1 MKRFVL
7 FLSFMF
13 VCVCVCVQAY
23 AEQNYFFRD
32 FKSTDLPKKLH
43 LDKKLSQT
51 IQPCMQLNASK
62 HYTSTGVREPDICTK
77 SFKKSATMSY
87 DLALG
92 YLVSKNKQYGLK
104 AIEILNAWAKEL
116 QSVDTYQSEDN
127 INFYMPYMN
136 MAYWF
141 VKKAFP
147 SLEYEDF
154 VKRMRQYSQS
164 ALNTNHG
171 AWGILFDVSSAL
183 ALDDN
188 ALLQNSANR
197 WQEWVFKAID
207 ENGVIASAITRSD
220 TSDYHGGPTKGIK
233 GIAYTNFALLA
244 ITISGELLF
253 ENGYDLWGS
262 EAGKRL
268 SVAYNKVATWIL
280 NPETFPYFQPNLIGV
295 HNNAYFIILAKHYS
309 SPSAN
314 ELLKQGNLHED
325 GFRLKLRSP

>member
-7 FLSFMF
+7 FFM
-13 VCVCVCVQAY
+13 CVCVCVQAH
-23 AEQNYFFRD
+23 AEKDYFFRD
-32 FKSTDLPKKLH
+32 FKSIDLPKKLH

-51 IQPCMQLNASK
+51 IQPCAQLNASK
-62 HYTSTGVREPDICTK
+62 HYTSTGVRELDACTK
-77 SFKKSATMSY
+77 SFKKSAIMSY

-127 INFYMPYMN
+127 VNFYMPYMN

-147 SLEYEDF
+147 SPEYEYF
-154 VKRMRQYSQS
+154 IKRMRQYSQS

-183 ALDDN
+183 ALDDH
-188 ALLQNSANR
+188 ALLQNGANR

-207 ENGVIASAITRSD
+207 ENGVIPSAITRSD

-233 GIAYTNFALLA
+233 GIAYTNFAFLA
-244 ITISGELLF
+244 LTISGELLF

-262 EAGKRL
+262 KAGKRL

-309 SPSAN
+309 SPSAD
-314 ELLKQGNLHED
+314 ELLKQGDLHED
-325 GFRLKLRSP
+325 GFRLKLRSL

>member
-13 VCVCVCVQAY
+13 VCVCVQAY
-23 AEQNYFFRD
+23 AEQDYFFRD
-32 FKSTDLPKKLH
+32 FKSTDLPQKLH

-51 IQPCMQLNASK
+51 IQPCAQLNASK
-62 HYTSTGVREPDICTK
+62 HYTSTGVREPDACTK
-77 SFKKSATMSY
+77 SFKKSALMSY

-147 SLEYEDF
+147 SPEYEDF
-154 VKRMRQYSQS
+154 IKQMRQYSQS

-183 ALDDN
+183 ALDDH
-188 ALLQNSANR
+188 ALLHNSANR

-244 ITISGELLF
+244 LTISGELLF

-309 SPSAN
+309 SPSAD
-314 ELLKQGNLHED
+314 ELLKQGDLHED
-325 GFRLKLRSP
+325 GFRLKLRSL

>member
-7 FLSFMF
+7 FLSLMG

-23 AEQNYFFRD
+23 AEQDYFFRD
-32 FKSTDLPKKLH
+32 FKSRDLPQKLH

-51 IQPCMQLNASK
+51 IQPCAQLNASK
-62 HYTSTGVREPDICTK
+62 HYTSIGVREPDKCTK
-77 SFKKSATMSY
+77 SFKKSALMSY

-92 YLVSKNKQYGLK
+92 YLVSQNKPYGLK

-147 SLEYEDF
+147 SPEYEDF
-154 VKRMRQYSQS
+154 IKRMRQYSQS

-188 ALLQNSANR
+188 ALLHNSANR

-207 ENGVIASAITRSD
+207 ENGVIANAITRSD

-309 SPSAN
+309 SPSAD
-314 ELLKQGNLHED
+314 ELLKQGDLHED

>member
-7 FLSFMF
+7 FLLFM
-13 VCVCVCVQAY
+13 CVCVCVQAY
-23 AEQNYFFRD
+23 AEQDYFFRD
-32 FKSTDLPKKLH
+32 FKSRDLPQKLH

-51 IQPCMQLNASK
+51 IQPCAQLNASK
-62 HYTSTGVREPDICTK
+62 HYTSTGVREPDVCTK
-77 SFKKSATMSY
+77 SFKKSALMSY

-92 YLVSKNKQYGLK
+92 YLVSNNKQYGLK

-127 INFYMPYMN
+127 VNFYMPYMN

-147 SLEYEDF
+147 SPEYEDF
-154 VKRMRQYSQS
+154 IKRMHQYSQS

-183 ALDDN
+183 ALDDH
-188 ALLQNSANR
+188 ALLHNSANR
-197 WQEWVFKAID
+197 WQDWIFKAID

-244 ITISGELLF
+244 LTISGELLF

-268 SVAYNKVATWIL
+268 SVAYNKAATWIL

-309 SPSAN
+309 SPSAD
-314 ELLKQGNLHED
+314 ELLKQGDLHED

>member
-13 VCVCVCVQAY
+13 VCVCVQAY
-23 AEQNYFFRD
+23 AEQDYFFRD

-51 IQPCMQLNASK
+51 IQPCVQLNASK
-62 HYTSTGVREPDICTK
+62 HYTSAGVREPDACTK
-77 SFKKSATMSY
+77 SFKKSALMSY

-92 YLVSKNKQYGLK
+92 YLVSQNKQYGLK

-147 SLEYEDF
+147 SPEYEDF
-154 VKRMRQYSQS
+154 IKRMRQYSQS

-188 ALLQNSANR
+188 ALLHNSANR
-197 WQEWVFKAID
+197 WQDWIFKAID

-244 ITISGELLF
+244 LTISGELLF

-268 SVAYNKVATWIL
+268 SVAYNKAATWIL

-314 ELLKQGNLHED
+314 ELLKQGDLHED
-325 GFRLKLRSP
+325 GFRLKLRSL

>member
-7 FLSFMF
+7 FFM
-13 VCVCVCVQAY
+13 CVCVCVQAH
-23 AEQNYFFRD
+23 AEQDYFFRD

-51 IQPCMQLNASK
+51 IQPCVQLNASK
-62 HYTSTGVREPDICTK
+62 HYTSTGVREPDACSK
-77 SFKKSATMSY
+77 SFKKSAIMSY

-92 YLVSKNKQYGLK
+92 YWVSKNKQYGLK

-147 SLEYEDF
+147 SPEYEDF
-154 VKRMRQYSQS
+154 IKRMRQYSQS

-183 ALDDN
+183 ALDDH

-207 ENGVIASAITRSD
+207 ENGVIPSAITRSD

-244 ITISGELLF
+244 LTISGELLF

-262 EAGKRL
+262 KAGKRL

-280 NPETFPYFQPNLIGV
+280 NPETFPYFQPNLIGA

-309 SPSAN
+309 SPSAD
-314 ELLKQGNLHED
+314 ELLKQGDLHED
-325 GFRLKLRSP
+325 GFRLKLRSL

>member
-13 VCVCVCVQAY
+13 VCVFVQAH
-23 AEQNYFFRD
+23 AEQDYFFRD

-43 LDKKLSQT
+43 LDEKLSQK
-51 IQPCMQLNASK
+51 IQPCVQLNASK

-77 SFKKSATMSY
+77 SFKKSALMSY

-92 YLVSKNKQYGLK
+92 YWVSQNKQYGLK

-147 SLEYEDF
+147 SPECEDF
-154 VKRMRQYSQS
+154 IKRMRQYSQS

-183 ALDDN
+183 ALDDH
-188 ALLQNSANR
+188 ALLHNSANR
-197 WQEWVFKAID
+197 WQDWVFKAID

-244 ITISGELLF
+244 LTISGELLF

-314 ELLKQGNLHED
+314 ELLKQGDLHED
-325 GFRLKLRSP
+325 GFRLKLRSL

>member
-7 FLSFMF
+7 FLLFMG
-13 VCVCVCVQAY
+13 VCVCVQAY
-23 AEQNYFFRD
+23 AEQDYFFRD
-32 FKSTDLPKKLH
+32 FKSRDLPQKLH

-62 HYTSTGVREPDICTK
+62 HYTSTGVREPDSCTK
-77 SFKKSATMSY
+77 SFKKSALMSY

-92 YLVSKNKQYGLK
+92 YWVSQNKQYGLK

-147 SLEYEDF
+147 SPEYEEF
-154 VKRMRQYSQS
+154 IKRMLQYSQS

-183 ALDDN
+183 ALDDH

-197 WQEWVFKAID
+197 WQDWIFKAID

-244 ITISGELLF
+244 LTISGELLF

-268 SVAYNKVATWIL
+268 SVAYNKAATWIL

-314 ELLKQGNLHED
+314 ELLKQGDLHED

>member
-7 FLSFMF
+7 FLSLMG
-13 VCVCVCVQAY
+13 VCVCVQAY
-23 AEQNYFFRD
+23 AEQDYFFRD
-32 FKSTDLPKKLH
+32 FKSRDLPQKLH

-51 IQPCMQLNASK
+51 IQPCAQLNASK
-62 HYTSTGVREPDICTK
+62 HYTSTGVREPDKCTK

-147 SLEYEDF
+147 SPEYEDF
-154 VKRMRQYSQS
+154 IKRMHQYSQS

-183 ALDDN
+183 ALDDH

-244 ITISGELLF
+244 LTISGELLF

-309 SPSAN
+309 SPSAD
-314 ELLKQGNLHED
+314 ELLKQGDLHED

>member
-1 MKRFVL
+1 MKRFIL
-7 FLSFMF
+7 FLSFM
-13 VCVCVCVQAY
+13 CVCVCVQAH
-23 AEQNYFFRD
+23 AEQDYFFRD
-32 FKSTDLPKKLH
+32 FKSTDLPQKLH

-51 IQPCMQLNASK
+51 IQPCAQLNASK
-62 HYTSTGVREPDICTK
+62 HYTSIGVREPDACSK
-77 SFKKSATMSY
+77 SFKKSAIMSY

-92 YLVSKNKQYGLK
+92 YLVSQNKQYGLK

-147 SLEYEDF
+147 SPEYEDF
-154 VKRMRQYSQS
+154 IKRMRQYSQS

-183 ALDDN
+183 ALDDH

-197 WQEWVFKAID
+197 WQDWIFKAID
-207 ENGVIASAITRSD
+207 ENGVIPSAITRSD

-244 ITISGELLF
+244 LTVSGELLF

-262 EAGKRL
+262 KAGKRL
-268 SVAYNKVATWIL
+268 SVAYNKIATWIL

-314 ELLKQGNLHED
+314 ELLKQGDLHED
-325 GFRLKLRSP
+325 GFRLKLRSL

>member
-13 VCVCVCVQAY
+13 VCVCVQAY
-23 AEQNYFFRD
+23 AEQDYFFRD

-51 IQPCMQLNASK
+51 IQPCAQLNASK
-62 HYTSTGVREPDICTK
+62 HYTSAGVREPDTCTK
-77 SFKKSATMSY
+77 SFKKSALMSY

-147 SLEYEDF
+147 SPEYEDF
-154 VKRMRQYSQS
+154 IKRMRQYSQS

-183 ALDDN
+183 ALDDH
-188 ALLQNSANR
+188 ALLHNSANR

-244 ITISGELLF
+244 ITVSGELLF

-309 SPSAN
+309 SPSAD
-314 ELLKQGNLHED
+314 ELLKQGDLHED

>member
-7 FLSFMF
+7 FLLFMF
-13 VCVCVCVQAY
+13 VCVCVQAY
-23 AEQNYFFRD
+23 AEQDYFFRN
-32 FKSTDLPKKLH
+32 FKSIDLPKKLH

-51 IQPCMQLNASK
+51 IQPCAQLNASK
-62 HYTSTGVREPDICTK
+62 HYTSTGVREPDSCTK
-77 SFKKSATMSY
+77 SFKKSALMSY

-147 SLEYEDF
+147 SPEYEDF
-154 VKRMRQYSQS
+154 IKRMHQYSQS

-188 ALLQNSANR
+188 ALFHNSANR
-197 WQEWVFKAID
+197 WQDWIFKAID

-244 ITISGELLF
+244 LTISGELLF

-309 SPSAN
+309 SPSAD
-314 ELLKQGNLHED
+314 ELLKQGDLHED

>member
-13 VCVCVCVQAY
+13 VCVCVQAH
-23 AEQNYFFRD
+23 AEQDYFFRD
-32 FKSTDLPKKLH
+32 FKSKNLPKKLH
-43 LDKKLSQT
+43 LDKKLSQK
-51 IQPCMQLNASK
+51 IQPCAQLNASK
-62 HYTSTGVREPDICTK
+62 HYTSTGVREPDVCTK
-77 SFKKSATMSY
+77 SFKKSAIMSY

-92 YLVSKNKQYGLK
+92 YLVSQNKQYGLK

-147 SLEYEDF
+147 SPEYEDF
-154 VKRMRQYSQS
+154 IKRMRQYSQS
-164 ALNTNHG
+164 DLNTNHG

-183 ALDDN
+183 ALDDH

-244 ITISGELLF
+244 LTISGELLF

-314 ELLKQGNLHED
+314 ELLKQGDLHED
-325 GFRLKLRSP
+325 GFRLKLRSL

>member
-7 FLSFMF
+7 FLLFM
-13 VCVCVCVQAY
+13 CVCVCVQAY
-23 AEQNYFFRD
+23 AEQDYFFRD
-32 FKSTDLPKKLH
+32 FKSRDLPKKLH

-51 IQPCMQLNASK
+51 IQPCAQLNASK
-62 HYTSTGVREPDICTK
+62 HYTSIGVREPDACTK
-77 SFKKSATMSY
+77 SFKKSALMSY

-147 SLEYEDF
+147 SPEYEDF
-154 VKRMRQYSQS
+154 VKQMRQYSQS

-244 ITISGELLF
+244 LTVSGELLF

-314 ELLKQGNLHED
+314 ELLKQGDLHED

>member
-7 FLSFMF
+7 FFM
-13 VCVCVCVQAY
+13 CVCVCVQAH
-23 AEQNYFFRD
+23 AEQDYFFRD
-32 FKSTDLPKKLH
+32 FKSTDLPQKLH
-43 LDKKLSQT
+43 LDEKLSQT
-51 IQPCMQLNASK
+51 IQPCAQLNASK
-62 HYTSTGVREPDICTK
+62 HYTSTGVREPDACTK
-77 SFKKSATMSY
+77 SFKKSALMSY

-92 YLVSKNKQYGLK
+92 YVVSENEQYGLK
-104 AIEILNAWAKEL
+104 VIEILNAWAKEL

-147 SLEYEDF
+147 SPEYEDF
-154 VKRMRQYSQS
+154 IKRMHQYSQS
-164 ALNTNHG
+164 DLNTNHG

-183 ALDDN
+183 ALDDH

-207 ENGVIASAITRSD
+207 EDGVIASAITRSD

-244 ITISGELLF
+244 LTVSGELLF

-262 EAGKRL
+262 EAGKKL

-309 SPSAN
+309 SPSAD
-314 ELLKQGNLHED
+314 ELLKQGDLHED

>member
-1 MKRFVL
+1 MKRIVL
-7 FLSFMF
+7 FLLFM
-13 VCVCVCVQAY
+13 CVCVCVQAH
-23 AEQNYFFRD
+23 ADQDYFFRD
-32 FKSTDLPKKLH
+32 FKSTDLPQKLH

-51 IQPCMQLNASK
+51 IQPCVQLNASK
-62 HYTSTGVREPDICTK
+62 HYTSTGVREPDACTK

-92 YLVSKNKQYGLK
+92 YWVSKNKQYGLK

-147 SLEYEDF
+147 SPEYEDF
-154 VKRMRQYSQS
+154 IKRMQQYSQS

-183 ALDDN
+183 ALDDH

-207 ENGVIASAITRSD
+207 ENGVIPSAITRSD

-244 ITISGELLF
+244 LTVSGELLF

-309 SPSAN
+309 SPSAD
-314 ELLKQGNLHED
+314 ELLKQGDLHED
-325 GFRLKLRSP
+325 GFRLKLRSL

>member
-13 VCVCVCVQAY
+13 VCVCVQAY
-23 AEQNYFFRD
+23 AEQDYFFRD
-32 FKSTDLPKKLH
+32 FKSTDLPQKLH

-51 IQPCMQLNASK
+51 IQPCAQLNASK
-62 HYTSTGVREPDICTK
+62 HYTSTGVREPDACTK
-77 SFKKSATMSY
+77 SFKKSALMSY

-92 YLVSKNKQYGLK
+92 YLVSQNKQYGLK

-147 SLEYEDF
+147 SPEYEDF
-154 VKRMRQYSQS
+154 VKRMHQYSQS

-183 ALDDN
+183 ALDDH

-197 WQEWVFKAID
+197 WQDWIFKAID
-207 ENGVIASAITRSD
+207 ENGVIANAITRSD

-244 ITISGELLF
+244 LTISGELLF

-309 SPSAN
+309 SPSAD
-314 ELLKQGNLHED
+314 ELLRQGDLHED

>member
-7 FLSFMF
+7 FFM
-13 VCVCVCVQAY
+13 CVCVCVQAH
-23 AEQNYFFRD
+23 AEQDYFFRD

-51 IQPCMQLNASK
+51 IQPCVQLNASK
-62 HYTSTGVREPDICTK
+62 HYTSTGVREPDACSK
-77 SFKKSATMSY
+77 SFKKSAIMSY

-147 SLEYEDF
+147 SPEYEDF
-154 VKRMRQYSQS
+154 IKRMRQYSQS

-183 ALDDN
+183 ALDDH

-207 ENGVIASAITRSD
+207 ENGVIPSAITRSD

-244 ITISGELLF
+244 LTVSGELLF

-262 EAGKRL
+262 KAGKRL

-314 ELLKQGNLHED
+314 ELLKQGDLHED
-325 GFRLKLRSP
+325 GFRLKLRSL

>member
-7 FLSFMF
+7 FFM
-13 VCVCVCVQAY
+13 CVCVCIQAH
-23 AEQNYFFRD
+23 AEQDYFFRD

-51 IQPCMQLNASK
+51 IQPCAQLNASK
-62 HYTSTGVREPDICTK
+62 HYTSTGVREPDACSK
-77 SFKKSATMSY
+77 SFKKSAIMSY

-147 SLEYEDF
+147 SPEYEDF
-154 VKRMRQYSQS
+154 IKRMCQYSQS

-183 ALDDN
+183 ALDDH

-207 ENGVIASAITRSD
+207 ENGVIPSAITRSD

-244 ITISGELLF
+244 LTVSGELLF

-262 EAGKRL
+262 KAGKRL

-309 SPSAN
+309 SPSAD
-314 ELLKQGNLHED
+314 ELLKQGDLHED
-325 GFRLKLRSP
+325 GFRLKLRSL

>member
-7 FLSFMF
+7 FFM
-13 VCVCVCVQAY
+13 CVCVCVQAH
-23 AEQNYFFRD
+23 ADQDYFFRD
-32 FKSTDLPKKLH
+32 FKSTDLPQKLH

-51 IQPCMQLNASK
+51 IQPCAQLNASK
-62 HYTSTGVREPDICTK
+62 HYTSTGVREPDACTK

-92 YLVSKNKQYGLK
+92 YWVSKNKQYGLK

-147 SLEYEDF
+147 SPEYEDF
-154 VKRMRQYSQS
+154 IKRMQQYSQS

-183 ALDDN
+183 ALDDH

-207 ENGVIASAITRSD
+207 ENGVIPSAITRSD

-244 ITISGELLF
+244 LTVSGELLF

-309 SPSAN
+309 SPSAD
-314 ELLKQGNLHED
+314 ELLKQGDLHED
-325 GFRLKLRSP
+325 GFRLKLRSL

>member
-13 VCVCVCVQAY
+13 VCVCVQAY
-23 AEQNYFFRD
+23 AEQDYFFRD
-32 FKSTDLPKKLH
+32 FKSADLPKKLH

-51 IQPCMQLNASK
+51 IQPCVQLNASK
-62 HYTSTGVREPDICTK
+62 HYTSTGVREPDACTK
-77 SFKKSATMSY
+77 SFKKSALMSY
-87 DLALG
+87 ELALG

-147 SLEYEDF
+147 SPEYEDF
-154 VKRMRQYSQS
+154 IKRMRQYSQS

-197 WQEWVFKAID
+197 WQDWIFKAID

-244 ITISGELLF
+244 LTISGELLF

-309 SPSAN
+309 SPSAD
-314 ELLKQGNLHED
+314 ELLKQGDLHED
-325 GFRLKLRSP
+325 GFRLKLRSL

>member
-7 FLSFMF
+7 FLLFM
-13 VCVCVCVQAY
+13 CVCVCVQAY
-23 AEQNYFFRD
+23 AEQDYFFRD
-32 FKSTDLPKKLH
+32 FKSIDLPQKLH

-51 IQPCMQLNASK
+51 IQPCAQLNASK
-62 HYTSTGVREPDICTK
+62 HYTSTGAREPDACTK
-77 SFKKSATMSY
+77 SFKKSALMSY

-92 YLVSKNKQYGLK
+92 YLVSQNKQYGLK

-147 SLEYEDF
+147 SPEYEDF
-154 VKRMRQYSQS
+154 IKRMRQYSQS

-188 ALLQNSANR
+188 ALLHNSANR

-244 ITISGELLF
+244 LTISGELLF

-262 EAGKRL
+262 GAGKRL

-309 SPSAN
+309 SPSAD
-314 ELLKQGNLHED
+314 ELLKQGDLHED

>member
-1 MKRFVL
+1 MKKFVL
-7 FLSFMF
+7 FFM
-13 VCVCVCVQAY
+13 CVCVCVQAY
-23 AEQNYFFRD
+23 AEQDYFFRD
-32 FKSTDLPKKLH
+32 FKSKDLPKKLH

-51 IQPCMQLNASK
+51 IQPCAQLNASK
-62 HYTSTGVREPDICTK
+62 HYTSTGVREPDACTK
-77 SFKKSATMSY
+77 SFKKSAIMSY

-147 SLEYEDF
+147 SPEYEDF
-154 VKRMRQYSQS
+154 IKRMRQYSQS

-188 ALLQNSANR
+188 ALLHNSANR
-197 WQEWVFKAID
+197 WQDWIFKAID
-207 ENGVIASAITRSD
+207 ESGVIPSAITRSD

-244 ITISGELLF
+244 LTISGELLF

-314 ELLKQGNLHED
+314 ELLKQGDLHED
-325 GFRLKLRSP
+325 GFRLKLRSL

>member
-7 FLSFMF
+7 FFM
-13 VCVCVCVQAY
+13 CVCVCVQAH
-23 AEQNYFFRD
+23 AEQDYFFRD

-51 IQPCMQLNASK
+51 IQPCAQLNASK
-62 HYTSTGVREPDICTK
+62 HYTSTGVREPDACSK
-77 SFKKSATMSY
+77 SFKKSAIMSY

-141 VKKAFP
+141 VKKVFP
-147 SLEYEDF
+147 SPEYEDF
-154 VKRMRQYSQS
+154 IKRMQQYSQS

-183 ALDDN
+183 ALDDH

-233 GIAYTNFALLA
+233 GIAYTNFVLLA
-244 ITISGELLF
+244 LTISGELLF

-309 SPSAN
+309 SPSAD
-314 ELLKQGNLHED
+314 ELLKQGDLHED
-325 GFRLKLRSP
+325 GFRLKLRSL

>member
-1 MKRFVL
+1 MKGFVL

-13 VCVCVCVQAY
+13 VCVCVQAY
-23 AEQNYFFRD
+23 AKQDYFFRD
-32 FKSTDLPKKLH
+32 FKSTDLPQKLH

-62 HYTSTGVREPDICTK
+62 HYTSTGVREPDKCTK

-147 SLEYEDF
+147 SPEYEDF
-154 VKRMRQYSQS
+154 IKRMHQYSQS

-183 ALDDN
+183 ALDDH
-188 ALLQNSANR
+188 ALLHNSANR

-244 ITISGELLF
+244 LTISGELLF

-314 ELLKQGNLHED
+314 ELLKQGDLHED

>member
-7 FLSFMF
+7 FFM
-13 VCVCVCVQAY
+13 CVCVCVQAH
-23 AEQNYFFRD
+23 AEQDYFFRD
-32 FKSTDLPKKLH
+32 FKSTDLPQKLH

-51 IQPCMQLNASK
+51 IQPCVQLNASK
-62 HYTSTGVREPDICTK
+62 HYTSTGVREPDACTK

-92 YLVSKNKQYGLK
+92 YWVSKNKQYGLK

-147 SLEYEDF
+147 SPEYEDF
-154 VKRMRQYSQS
+154 IKRMQQYSQS

-183 ALDDN
+183 ALDDH
-188 ALLQNSANR
+188 ALLQNSTNR

-207 ENGVIASAITRSD
+207 ENGVIPSAITRSD

-233 GIAYTNFALLA
+233 GIAYTNFVLLA
-244 ITISGELLF
+244 LTVSGELLF

-309 SPSAN
+309 SPSAD
-314 ELLKQGNLHED
+314 ELLKQGDLHED
-325 GFRLKLRSP
+325 GFRLKLRSL

>member
-7 FLSFMF
+7 FLLFM
-13 VCVCVCVQAY
+13 CVCVQAH
-23 AEQNYFFRD
+23 AEQDYFFRD

-43 LDKKLSQT
+43 LDKNLSQK
-51 IQPCMQLNASK
+51 IQPCAQLNASK
-62 HYTSTGVREPDICTK
+62 HYTSTGVREPDACTK
-77 SFKKSATMSY
+77 SFKKSAIMSY

-141 VKKAFP
+141 IKKAFP
-147 SLEYEDF
+147 SPEYEDF
-154 VKRMRQYSQS
+154 IKRMRQYSQS

-183 ALDDN
+183 ALDDH

-207 ENGVIASAITRSD
+207 EDGVIASAITRSD

-244 ITISGELLF
+244 LSVSGELLF

-314 ELLKQGNLHED
+314 ELLKQGDLHED

>member
-13 VCVCVCVQAY
+13 VCVCVQAY
-23 AEQNYFFRD
+23 AEQDYFFRD

-51 IQPCMQLNASK
+51 IQPCAQLNASK
-62 HYTSTGVREPDICTK
+62 HYTSTGVREPDACTK
-77 SFKKSATMSY
+77 SFKKSALMSY

-104 AIEILNAWAKEL
+104 AIEILNAWAEEL

-147 SLEYEDF
+147 SPEYEDF
-154 VKRMRQYSQS
+154 IKRMRQYSQS

-183 ALDDN
+183 ALDEH

-207 ENGVIASAITRSD
+207 EDGVILSAITRSD

-244 ITISGELLF
+244 LTVSGELLF

-295 HNNAYFIILAKHYS
+295 HNNAYFIILARHYS
-309 SPSAN
+309 SPSAD
-314 ELLKQGNLHED
+314 ELLKQGDLHED

>member
-7 FLSFMF
+7 FLLFM
-13 VCVCVCVQAY
+13 CVCVCVQAY
-23 AEQNYFFRD
+23 AEQDYFFRD
-32 FKSTDLPKKLH
+32 FKSRDLPQKLY

-51 IQPCMQLNASK
+51 IQPCVQLNASK
-62 HYTSTGVREPDICTK
+62 HYTSTGVRGPDICTK
-77 SFKKSATMSY
+77 SFKKSALMSY

-92 YLVSKNKQYGLK
+92 YLVSNNKQYGLK

-147 SLEYEDF
+147 SPGYEDF
-154 VKRMRQYSQS
+154 VKRMHQYSQS

-183 ALDDN
+183 ALDDH

-207 ENGVIASAITRSD
+207 ENGVIPSAITRSD

-244 ITISGELLF
+244 LTISGELLF

-314 ELLKQGNLHED
+314 ELLKQGDLHED
-325 GFRLKLRSP
+325 GFRLKLRSL

>member
-13 VCVCVCVQAY
+13 VCVCVQAY
-23 AEQNYFFRD
+23 AEQDYFFRD
-32 FKSTDLPKKLH
+32 FKSRDLPQKLH

-51 IQPCMQLNASK
+51 IQPCAQLNASK
-62 HYTSTGVREPDICTK
+62 HYTSTGVREPDVCTK
-77 SFKKSATMSY
+77 SFKKSALMSY

-141 VKKAFP
+141 VKKAIP
-147 SLEYEDF
+147 SPEYEDF
-154 VKRMRQYSQS
+154 IKRMRQYSQS

-183 ALDDN
+183 ALDDH
-188 ALLQNSANR
+188 ALLHNSANR
-197 WQEWVFKAID
+197 WQDWIFKAID

-244 ITISGELLF
+244 LTISGELLF

-314 ELLKQGNLHED
+314 ELLKQGDLHED
-325 GFRLKLRSP
+325 GFRLKLRSL

>member
-7 FLSFMF
+7 FLSFM
-13 VCVCVCVQAY
+13 CVCVQAH
-23 AEQNYFFRD
+23 ANQDYFFRD

-51 IQPCMQLNASK
+51 IQPCAQLNASK
-62 HYTSTGVREPDICTK
+62 HYTSTGVREPDACTK
-77 SFKKSATMSY
+77 SFKKSALMSY

-92 YLVSKNKQYGLK
+92 YLVSQNKQYGLK

-147 SLEYEDF
+147 SPEYEEF
-154 VKRMRQYSQS
+154 IKRMHQYSQS

-188 ALLQNSANR
+188 ALLHNSANR
-197 WQEWVFKAID
+197 WQDWIFKAID
-207 ENGVIASAITRSD
+207 ESGVIASTITRSD

-244 ITISGELLF
+244 LTISGELLF

-309 SPSAN
+309 SPSAD
-314 ELLKQGNLHED
+314 ELLKQGDLHED

>member
-7 FLSFMF
+7 SLLLI
-13 VCVCVCVQAY
+13 CVQAY
-23 AEQNYFFRD
+23 AEQDYFFRD
-32 FKSTDLPKKLH
+32 FKSINLPKKLH
-43 LDKKLSQT
+43 LDTKLSKQ
-51 IQPCMQLNASK
+51 IQPCAQLNASK
-62 HYTSTGVREPDICTK
+62 HYTSTGVREPDACTK

-92 YLVSKNKQYGLK
+92 YLVSQNKQYGLK
-104 AIEILNAWAKEL
+104 VIEILNAWAREL

-141 VKKAFP
+141 VKKEFP
-147 SLEYEDF
+147 SPEYEDF
-154 VKRMRQYSQS
+154 VKRMRGYSQS

-183 ALDDN
+183 ALNDQ
-188 ALLQNSANR
+188 ALLQSSANR

-207 ENGVIASAITRSD
+207 ESGVIPSAITRSD

-244 ITISGELLF
+244 LSVSGELLF
-253 ENGYDLWGS
+253 ENGYDLWDS

-268 SVAYNKVATWIL
+268 SIAYNKVATWIL

-314 ELLKQGNLHED
+314 ELLSQGDLHED

>member
-7 FLSFMF
+7 FLLFM
-13 VCVCVCVQAY
+13 CVCIQAH
-23 AEQNYFFRD
+23 AEQDYFFRD
-32 FKSTDLPKKLH
+32 FKSTDLPQKLH

-51 IQPCMQLNASK
+51 IQPCVQLNASK
-62 HYTSTGVREPDICTK
+62 HYTSTGVREPDACTK

-92 YLVSKNKQYGLK
+92 YWVSKNKQYGLK

-147 SLEYEDF
+147 SPEYEDF
-154 VKRMRQYSQS
+154 IKRMQQYSQS

-183 ALDDN
+183 ALDDH

-207 ENGVIASAITRSD
+207 ENGVIPSAITRSD

-244 ITISGELLF
+244 LTVSGELLF

-295 HNNAYFIILAKHYS
+295 HNNAYFIILAKYYS
-309 SPSAN
+309 SPSAD
-314 ELLKQGNLHED
+314 ELLKQGDLHED
-325 GFRLKLRSP
+325 GFRLKLRSL

>member
-7 FLSFMF
+7 FLLFM
-13 VCVCVCVQAY
+13 CVCVCVQAH
-23 AEQNYFFRD
+23 ADQDYFFRD
-32 FKSTDLPKKLH
+32 FKSTDLPQKLH

-51 IQPCMQLNASK
+51 IQPCAQLNASK

-92 YLVSKNKQYGLK
+92 YWVSKNKQYGLK

-147 SLEYEDF
+147 SPEYEDF
-154 VKRMRQYSQS
+154 IKRMRQYSQS

-197 WQEWVFKAID
+197 WQDWIFKAID

-244 ITISGELLF
+244 LTISGELLF

-295 HNNAYFIILAKHYS
+295 HNNAYFIILAKYYS
-309 SPSAN
+309 SPSAD
-314 ELLKQGNLHED
+314 ELLKQGDLHED
-325 GFRLKLRSP
+325 GFRLKLRSL

>member
-7 FLSFMF
+7 FLSFM
-13 VCVCVCVQAY
+13 CVCVCVQAY
-23 AEQNYFFRD
+23 AEQDYFFRD
-32 FKSTDLPKKLH
+32 FKSRDLPKKLH

-51 IQPCMQLNASK
+51 IQPCAQLNALK
-62 HYTSTGVREPDICTK
+62 HYTSTGVREPDVCTK
-77 SFKKSATMSY
+77 SFKKSALMSY

-147 SLEYEDF
+147 SPEYEDF
-154 VKRMRQYSQS
+154 IKRMRQYSQS

-183 ALDDN
+183 ALDDH
-188 ALLQNSANR
+188 ALLRNSANR
-197 WQEWVFKAID
+197 WQDWIFKAID

-314 ELLKQGNLHED
+314 ELLKQGDLHED
-325 GFRLKLRSP
+325 GFRLKLRSL

>member
-7 FLSFMF
+7 FLSLMG
-13 VCVCVCVQAY
+13 VCVCVQAY
-23 AEQNYFFRD
+23 AGQDYFFRD
-32 FKSTDLPKKLH
+32 FKSRDLPKKLH

-62 HYTSTGVREPDICTK
+62 HYTSTGVREPDACTK
-77 SFKKSATMSY
+77 SFKKSALMSY

-92 YLVSKNKQYGLK
+92 YWVGKNKQYGLK

-147 SLEYEDF
+147 SPEYEDF
-154 VKRMRQYSQS
+154 IKRMRQYSQS

-188 ALLQNSANR
+188 ALLHNSANR

-220 TSDYHGGPTKGIK
+220 TSDYYGGPTKGIK

-244 ITISGELLF
+244 LTISGELLF

-262 EAGKRL
+262 GAGKRL

-314 ELLKQGNLHED
+314 ELLKQGDLHED

>member
-7 FLSFMF
+7 FFM
-13 VCVCVCVQAY
+13 CVCVCIQAH
-23 AEQNYFFRD
+23 AEQDYFFRD

-51 IQPCMQLNASK
+51 IQPCAQLNASK
-62 HYTSTGVREPDICTK
+62 HYTSAGVREPDACTK

-147 SLEYEDF
+147 SPEYEDF
-154 VKRMRQYSQS
+154 IKRMRQYSQS

-183 ALDDN
+183 ALDDH

-197 WQEWVFKAID
+197 WQDWIFKAID
-207 ENGVIASAITRSD
+207 ENGVIPSAITRSD

-244 ITISGELLF
+244 LTVSGELLF

-262 EAGKRL
+262 KAGKRL

-309 SPSAN
+309 SPSAD
-314 ELLKQGNLHED
+314 ELLKQGDLHED
-325 GFRLKLRSP
+325 GFRLKLRSL

>member
-13 VCVCVCVQAY
+13 VCVCVQAH
-23 AEQNYFFRD
+23 ADQDYFFRD

-51 IQPCMQLNASK
+51 IQPCVQLNASK
-62 HYTSTGVREPDICTK
+62 HYTSAGVREPDACTK
-77 SFKKSATMSY
+77 SFKKSAIMSY

-92 YLVSKNKQYGLK
+92 YLVSQNKQYGLK

-147 SLEYEDF
+147 SPGYEDF

-197 WQEWVFKAID
+197 WQDWIFKAID

-244 ITISGELLF
+244 LTISGELLF
-253 ENGYDLWGS
+253 ENGYDLWDS

-309 SPSAN
+309 SPSAD
-314 ELLKQGNLHED
+314 ELLKQGDLHED
-325 GFRLKLRSP
+325 GFRLKLRSL

>member
-7 FLSFMF
+7 FLSLMG
-13 VCVCVCVQAY
+13 VCVCVQAY
-23 AEQNYFFRD
+23 AEQDYFFRD
-32 FKSTDLPKKLH
+32 FKSTDLPQKLH

-51 IQPCMQLNASK
+51 IQPCVQLNASK
-62 HYTSTGVREPDICTK
+62 HYTATGVREPDACTK
-77 SFKKSATMSY
+77 SFKKSALMSY

-141 VKKAFP
+141 VKKAFSSP
-147 SLEYEDF
+147 EYEDF

-183 ALDDN
+183 ALDDH

-220 TSDYHGGPTKGIK
+220 TSDYHGGPTKDIK

-309 SPSAN
+309 SPSAD
-314 ELLKQGNLHED
+314 ELLKQGDLHED